1 MHSFLVVGLNL
12 NEVDKIIEQKIKEIG
27 LIRLDFE
34 LTKIEDAREL
44 SKLIKL
50 KNKGVFVIRNIDKAT
65 IPALNA
71 FLKNLEDPGEDIH
84 FILTTT
90 NLQRVLP
97 TIVSRSEVIYTKN
110 QKVKID
116 NEKEIISFLKST
128 DTDKIKFVWSIKDR
142 DSALNF
148 ISNLIVYTHNNLDRS
163 KDPIYAA
170 LILEVAEVARRSIEA
185 YGQYKLHLLNFIVQ
199 IKRG

>member
-1 MHSFLVVGLNL
+1 MHSFLVVGLNSK
-12 NEVDKIIEQKIKEIG
+12 EVDKIVEQKIRDIS

-34 LTKIEDAREL
+34 LSKIEDAREL
-44 SKLIKL
+44 TKLIKL
-50 KNKGVFVIRNIDKAT
+50 RNKGVFVIRDIDKAT

-71 FLKNLEDPGEDIH
+71 FLKNLEDPGEDIR

-97 TIVSRSEVIYTKN
+97 TIVSRSQVIYTINPKG
-110 QKVKID
+110 KVD
-116 NEKEIISFLKST
+116 NEAEIITFLRSK

-142 DSALNF
+142 DEALSF
-148 ISNLIVYTHNNLDRS
+148 ISRLINYTHNNLDRS
-163 KDPIYAA
+163 RDPTYAA
-170 LILEVAEVARRSIEA
+170 RIIEEAEVARRSIEA

-199 IKRG
+199 IRRS